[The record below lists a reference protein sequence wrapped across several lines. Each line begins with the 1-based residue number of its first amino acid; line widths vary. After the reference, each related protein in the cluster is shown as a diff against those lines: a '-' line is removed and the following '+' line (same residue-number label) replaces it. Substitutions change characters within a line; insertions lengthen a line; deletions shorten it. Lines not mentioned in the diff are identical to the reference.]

1 MTAEPAVCFTE
12 AYETLRAWSLS
23 QPHPLPH
30 PSGLAVLLCQG
41 LPAWLM
47 AGSTWQATM
56 PGPPSV
62 PSTSSAEDPPTVAA
76 HPALILVLATMVMS
90 VHQEDPS

>member
-1 MTAEPAVCFTE
+1 MTAEPAVPFTE

-23 QPHPLPH
+23 RPRPLPR

-47 AGSTWQATM
+47 ACRTWQAAL

-62 PSTSSAEDPPTVAA
+62 LSPSSVEDPPAVTA
-76 HPALILVLATMVMS
+76 HPALILVLAAMVMS
-90 VHQEDPS
+90 VQREDPS